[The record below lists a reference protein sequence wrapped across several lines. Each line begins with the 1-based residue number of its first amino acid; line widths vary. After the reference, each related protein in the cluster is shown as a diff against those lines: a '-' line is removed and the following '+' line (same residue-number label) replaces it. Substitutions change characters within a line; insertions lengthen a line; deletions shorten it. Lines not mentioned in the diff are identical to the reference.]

1 MKVAIAQITSSDQPA
16 ENLATVLSVMNQAAG
31 QDILFLPEVT
41 NCVSLDRA
49 HQLQVLEPYDG
60 NGFIAAIC
68 ERARLLRLWV
78 ALGSVTVKT
87 DGDDGR
93 FANRSVMINAEGK
106 IVAFYDKIHM
116 FDVTLSETE
125 RYHESKGYRPGME
138 AAVVQTPWAELG
150 LSICYDM
157 RFAAL
162 HRALA
167 RAGARVLS
175 VPSAFA
181 RATGEAHWHVLL
193 RARAIETGC
202 FVIAAAQ
209 TGVHSGSGRKTFGH
223 SLIVG
228 PWGEVILDAGLE
240 IGLHFATLDLGEVD
254 RARARVASL
263 QHDRPFG
270 LKRYQ
275 SHDKID

>member
-31 QDILFLPEVT
+31 QNILFLPEVT
-41 NCVSLDRA
+41 NCVSRDRA

-125 RYHESKGYRPGME
+125 RYHESKGYRPGTE

-150 LSICYDM
+150 LSICYDL

-167 RAGARVLS
+167 QAGAKVLL

-240 IGLHFATLDLGEVD
+240 IGLHFATLDIGEVD

>member
-16 ENLATVLSVMNQAAG
+16 ENLATVLSLMNQAAG

-41 NCVSLDRA
+41 NCVSLDRV
-49 HQLQVLEPYDG
+49 HQLQVLEPYDR

-125 RYHESKGYRPGME
+125 RYHESKGYCPGTE

-150 LSICYDM
+150 LSICYDL

-167 RAGARVLS
+167 QAGAKVLL

>member
-78 ALGSVTVKT
+78 VLGSVTVKT

-125 RYHESKGYRPGME
+125 RYHESKGYRPGTE

-150 LSICYDM
+150 LSICYDL

>member
-78 ALGSVTVKT
+78 VLGSVTVKT
-87 DGDDGR
+87 DCDDGR
-93 FANRSVMINAEGK
+93 FSNRSVMINAEGK

-125 RYHESKGYRPGME
+125 RYHESKGYRPGTE

-150 LSICYDM
+150 LSICYDL

-167 RAGARVLS
+167 QAGARVLS

>member
-125 RYHESKGYRPGME
+125 RYHESKGYRPGTE
-138 AAVVQTPWAELG
+138 AAIVQTPWAELG
-150 LSICYDM
+150 LSICYDL

>member
-87 DGDDGR
+87 DDGR

-125 RYHESKGYRPGME
+125 RYHESKGYRPGTE

-150 LSICYDM
+150 LSICYDL

-167 RAGARVLS
+167 QAGARVLS

-240 IGLHFATLDLGEVD
+240 IGLHFATLDIGEVD

>member
-16 ENLATVLSVMNQAAG
+16 ENLATVLKLMDQSAG

-41 NCVSLDRA
+41 NCISLDRA
-49 HQLQVLEPYDG
+49 HQLQVLDPYDG
-60 NGFIAAIC
+60 NSFIVAIC
-68 ERARLLRLWV
+68 ERAWRLGLWV
-78 ALGSVTVKT
+78 ALGSVTVKI

-93 FANRSVMINAEGK
+93 FANRSVIINKEGK

-116 FDVTLSETE
+116 FDVTLSHTE
-125 RYHESKGYRPGME
+125 QYHESKGYRPGTE

-150 LSICYDM
+150 LSICYDL

-167 RAGARVLS
+167 QAGAQVLA

-181 RATGEAHWHVLL
+181 RPTGEAHWHVLL

-209 TGVHSGSGRKTFGH
+209 TGVHPGSGRKTFGH

-228 PWGEVILDAGLE
+228 PWCEVILDAGPE
-240 IGLHFATLDLGEVD
+240 IGLHFETLDLGESEK
-254 RARARVASL
+254 ARARVASL
-263 QHDRPFG
+263 QHDRQFG

-275 SHDKID
+275 SYDKID